1 MCRNKSV
8 CSELGENP
16 DNWSFF
22 SPLPPPV
29 GFSEAHEIIQSV
41 IELIS
46 FGKIDLALEALHTSL
61 EQEIKSWYQE
71 HGQMSGSHRF
81 RALGGVGEPTY
92 EGPTDPIK
100 SVSKFEDSVY
110 ARDSFRCKYCSNP
123 VLDVKVLKG
132 IEKTLGADN
141 FAVSANSN
149 EGRHG
154 FIYILRATVDHVI
167 PHNRGGLTSMDN
179 LITSCWSCNYGKSG
193 YTLQEIALE
202 DPR

>member
-29 GFSEAHEIIQSV
+29 GFSEAHEIILSV

-81 RALGGVGEPTY
+81 RALGGVGEPTICVVGPAVANAISAAIGRPVRNFPLSK
-92 EGPTDPIK
+92 EGL
-100 SVSKFEDSVY
+100 SL
-110 ARDSFRCKYCSNP
+110 A
-123 VLDVKVLKG
+123 
-132 IEKTLGADN
+132 
-141 FAVSANSN
+141 
-149 EGRHG
+149 
-154 FIYILRATVDHVI
+154 
-167 PHNRGGLTSMDN
+167 
-179 LITSCWSCNYGKSG
+179 
-193 YTLQEIALE
+193 
-202 DPR
+202 